1 MAGQLHDVDS
11 VRSRHVTER
20 LFRAWMGAV
29 VVSVVWFAASTTWGP
44 GAARFLGVPP
54 AWGISWVLFLI
65 VVPLWL
71 EPLQVANRPERL
83 KREGMWRAPPRRYDR
98 RTLRVL
104 PALVPVTLV
113 VALAILELGYGIFAP
128 VGRRAAPEGMRFG
141 IAAAALVSVPGAFLV
156 SQVARARFQ
165 TRGRRVGGLFWV
177 WIFVAGR
184 GRRGRVR
191 SAAAR
196 RSRDA
201 ARRRGSRFAK
211 PKRDPRL
218 LDRGAGCARNSG
230 VARTTGGTPVP
241 LGSFEM
247 GWFS

>member
-1 MAGQLHDVDS
+1 MAGQWHDVDS
-11 VRSRHVTER
+11 ARSRHVTER
-20 LFRAWMGAV
+20 LFQGWMGAV

-65 VVPLWL
+65 VLPLWL

-83 KREGMWRAPPRRYDR
+83 KRDGMWRAPPRRYDR

-165 TRGRRVGGLFWV
+165 REVGRLGDCF
-177 WIFVAGR
+177 
-184 GRRGRVR
+184 
-191 SAAAR
+191 
-196 RSRDA
+196 
-201 ARRRGSRFAK
+201 
-211 PKRDPRL
+211 
-218 LDRGAGCARNSG
+218 GCGYPLRQIASG
-230 VARTTGGTPVP
+230 VCPECGRPA
-241 LGSFEM
+241 
-247 GWFS
+247 